1 MLILITIFGILLIPS
16 NAFAWGP
23 LTHIFI
29 GNEILTLSSLLPPA
43 VYSVI
48 KQYREDFLYG
58 NIIADLVIG
67 KKYLPP
73 DKNVHG
79 WDFGFNLLDS
89 AQNNQ
94 QKAFVYG
101 YLVHLAA
108 DTVAH
113 EFLTH
118 EKKNIAHTLYELK
131 ADSLLHKKYWLQAV
145 TIKKNVQRRND
156 EFLGNSIS
164 RLFLSFRTFKRIFKG
179 ITFFS
184 LFTSEG
190 MSNFMDRHQGVIA
203 VPEDNKIKNL
213 RQQSLV
219 RAIDVLNNGRLSS
232 ILEKNPSGNYKE
244 VLRYSS
250 TLI

>member
-1 MLILITIFGILLIPS
+1 MLILITILGILLVPVS
-16 NAFAWGP
+16 AFAWGP

-29 GNEILTLSSLLPPA
+29 GNEILSLSPLLSPA
-43 VYSVI
+43 VYAAI
-48 KQYREDFLYG
+48 KKYREDFLYG

-67 KKYLPP
+67 KKYLPA

-89 AQNNQ
+89 ARNSQ

-101 YLVHLAA
+101 YLAHLAA

-113 EFLTH
+113 EFLTN

-164 RLFLSFRTFKRIFKG
+164 RLFLSYRTFKRIFKG

-184 LFTSEG
+184 LFTTEG
-190 MSNFMDRHQGVIA
+190 LTSMNNLIYKYNGA
-203 VPEDNKIKNL
+203 VTAPDDSWIKSL
-213 RQQSLV
+213 RQQSLI
-219 RAIDVLNNGRLSS
+219 RAIDILNNGRFSS
-232 ILEKNPSGNYKE
+232 IVEKNPSGML
-244 VLRYSS
+244 LRHRF
-250 TLI
+250 